1 MGIEIPQMLE
11 LADEKLEK
19 LLCISNSFCK
29 KKKSLLEKEEHGE
42 YTGSEAQQRNGK
54 YF

>member
-1 MGIEIPQMLE
+1 MRNLKSYYVFLI
-11 LADEKLEK
+11 A
-19 LLCISNSFCK
+19 SVK